1 MILISHEE
9 FWVLDFEELHSF
21 KDKGIACS
29 KFLNEK
35 CNIPMLLPFI
45 GIYSYSFCSNALIVS
60 IYLPIYIGVAEKFS
74 CFHFQTVNTK
84 IENFHNI
91 NNGPGMSMSIY
102 PADHAD

>member
-45 GIYSYSFCSNALIVS
+45 VFTPIVFAVTP
-60 IYLPIYIGVAEKFS
+60 LLFLYIFP
-74 CFHFQTVNTK
+74 F
-84 IENFHNI
+84 I
-91 NNGPGMSMSIY
+91 
-102 PADHAD
+102 